1 MAGGQGTRFWPV
13 SRQKRPKQFLQ
24 IAGSRTMLQETAA
37 RLQPFL
43 SPQDIYVIC
52 SDQYVEVVCSQL
64 PELGLEQIIVEPLA
78 RSTAPCVGLAATY
91 L

>member
-1 MAGGQGTRFWPV
+1 MKAVILAGGQGTRFWPV

-43 SPQDIYVIC
+43 SPQDIYV
-52 SDQYVEVVCSQL
+52 VCSSTSL
-64 PELGLEQIIVEPLA
+64 LEAFLT
-78 RSTAPCVGLAATY
+78 RDR
-91 L
+91 